1 MILSHA
7 FLLDHLGDCTKDPSA
22 LFSGLSGGGWKYAGA
37 GRCKDQDTCFAIGR
51 NNKTSDLKF
60 QSNFNYKYNTYQ
72 KN

>member
-51 NNKTSDLKF
+51 NNQTSD
-60 QSNFNYKYNTYQ
+60 
-72 KN
+72 